1 MKQNAAECISQINV
15 KYSNVFVADSAK
27 FWLSIY
33 IHLHGVCLLGFLL
46 SHWDS
51 LCENVQHMIY
61 L

>member
-1 MKQNAAECISQINV
+1 MQLNENISQINV
-15 KYSNVFVADSAK
+15 KYSNIFVADSAK
-27 FWLSIY
+27 FWFSIY
-33 IHLHGVCLLGFLL
+33 IHWHGVGLLGFLL